1 MRAKAHYW
9 QRTYYVRLV
18 FSSEEIDK
26 ISQVIYNHTDKA
38 NMGTLF
44 DEILK
49 DADVL
54 QHCFYNPLAPVAK
67 HEKDRFRMLKEELG
81 LDIML

>member
-1 MRAKAHYW
+1 MDRIKMVQA
-9 QRTYYVRLV
+9 YVDEMLQ
-18 FSSEEIDK
+18 SCADEIDK
-26 ISQVIYNHTDKA
+26 ISQAIYNHSDKA
-38 NMGTLF
+38 NIDTIF

-54 QHCFYNPLAPVAK
+54 QHCLYHPFAPVAE

-81 LDIML
+81 LI